1 MRKNREKES
10 RRESRSKEQAETFH
24 NAIILSS
31 NGVFVLAIYF
41 FNGKAHFL
49 STGKGKTG
57 LCEIFVEYDRCKSQI
72 SRKKVQL

>member
-41 FNGKAHFL
+41 VKHIFFQQTKE
-49 STGKGKTG
+49 KRG

>member
-41 FNGKAHFL
+41 GKEHFL

>member
-41 FNGKAHFL
+41 NGKAHLL
-49 STGKGKTG
+49 STDKGKTG

>member
-24 NAIILSS
+24 NAFILSF

-41 FNGKAHFL
+41 NGKAHFL
-49 STGKGKTG
+49 STDKGKTG